1 VTVTLDAFLPADSCL
16 DAVYAD
22 YAARTE
28 RPVPFDVFVDVIRS
42 SRA

>member
-1 VTVTLDAFLPADSCL
+1 MTVTLDALLPADSFL
-16 DAVYAD
+16 EAAYAD

-28 RPVPFDVFVDVIRS
+28 KPVPFDVFVDVIRR